1 MLDLSLKQKHTLIN
15 STARMNFWVGAVRS
29 GKSYASLIRWLEYIQ
44 EAPPGNLVMIG
55 KTASTIKH
63 NLVDEICNLIGSDAR
78 YFVGKNELNLW
89 GRRIYLIAAVDERS
103 EQRIRGS
110 SFAGA
115 YIDEATLIPESFWT
129 MLLSRLSIP
138 GAKLFATTN
147 PDTPFHYI
155 KKNYL
160 DRVDKLDM
168 KIFNFYLDDNPSL
181 TDEFKTSLK
190 QEYRGLWYRRY
201 ILGQWILAEGTI
213 YDFFDE
219 EIHTI
224 LYPPGRGQSYYIGI
238 DYGTKNPC
246 AFVLVAHNPNH
257 YPNMWVEKEYYYD
270 STKSNR
276 QKTDTEYAEDLI
288 KFTEGYPIDGIY
300 VDPSA
305 ASFKLECQRQGIRN
319 IYDAENEVLDGI
331 RFVAGLLTNGT
342 LKVCKC
348 CKNLISEMG
357 SYVWNEKSKNLGKDV
372 PNKDHDHC
380 FAAGTRIKTLS
391 GDIPIELIG
400 RGEKVLTPVGYKHV
414 EKVFVHE
421 DEVYEYE
428 ILGQKIRCTKDHK
441 FFTLNG
447 WKEAQNLLNSD
458 MFLINL
464 MSCVCLKKSSFFKES
479 NIGGTYPPKILP
491 TENIL
496 EHINQIALKEEGFS
510 IETFGSSIM
519 EKYPMECIFITQIS
533 IPETMTL
540 VTLNA
545 SQFLNTCP
553 NILKCLQK
561 NKSKLESSIALGLD
575 LLQKNGMRQRKE
587 SFGIKHMGLSPL
599 KTESPKIMNARCVEK
614 NLNLKNITIPN
625 FVLITV
631 NPAGEEKV
639 KLMMRLEHAQC
650 VIRNL
655 EQINTQRLSVAP
667 ENAQKKKGSRALN
680 TKQKN
685 ASIAKKSLEPMDIQR
700 QSIVQDHVPCL
711 YVGKQSVYN
720 LHVKDFHGYFV
731 HNILTLNCQDSLRY
745 ILFTKFGK
753 NLGNQ
758 NRMTKERLD
767 DLKRKVQYEGY

>member
-342 LKVCKC
+342 LKICKC

-380 FAAGTRIKTLS
+380 FAAGTKIKTLS

-447 WKEAQNLLNSD
+447 WKKSSTLTQSD
-458 MFLINL
+458 IFLINIGEQICLNKSLYL
-464 MSCVCLKKSSFFKES
+464 MESSIED
-479 NIGGTYPPKILP
+479 TYPPKIDQIDCI
-491 TENIL
+491 TG
-496 EHINQIALKEEGFS
+496 HIKRIVLKDS
-510 IETFGSSIM
+510 DICIETFGNSIM
-519 EKYPMECIFITQIS
+519 DQYPRECIFITQIS
-533 IPETMTL
+533 IPKTMTL
-540 VTLNA
+540 AISSFFQLA
-545 SQFLNTCP
+545 NTYP
-553 NILKCLQK
+553 IIMKVLMKFKKKIL
-561 NKSKLESSIALGLD
+561 ELD
-575 LLQKNGMRQRKE
+575 LNHIDYWQKNGTGQKKGESGTQNTPIDRCQQLGVLNMKKNVNNVALSLKE
-587 SFGIKHMGLSPL
+587 TQSIK
-599 KTESPKIMNARCVEK
+599 
-614 NLNLKNITIPN
+614 N
-625 FVLITV
+625 FVQINVSQNGEELIT
-631 NPAGEEKV
+631 
-639 KLMMRLEHAQC
+639 LTMRKDI
-650 VIRNL
+650 V
-655 EQINTQRLSVAP
+655 LSVLKSLQSI
-667 ENAQKKKGSRALN
+667 NIQ
-680 TKQKN
+680 KQK
-685 ASIAKKSLEPMDIQR
+685 PV
-700 QSIVQDHVPCL
+700 QSPVVGAFI
-711 YVGKQSVYN
+711 GKQKVYN